1 MQATKQP
8 QPRRR
13 VRPVLLGLLWI
24 WAVCIFLVLDLFLN
38 VSEFDGIRPRAKIYR
53 SMRFVAHRMVGEPYR
68 ENDLFALMHADG
80 PTRPQAR
87 SPVPVLP
94 GLEPTSALRIR
105 VVGGLPPDAE
115 SEAGQRLL
123 ARLRVVA
130 SHSEDPNKRAAAVRI
145 IERLFAQDARR
156 ATDTQGSQTGGAR
169 AQ

>member
-38 VSEFDGIRPRAKIYR
+38 VAEFDGIRPRAKIYR

-68 ENDLFALMHADG
+68 ENDLFALIHAGG

-87 SPVPVLP
+87 SL
-94 GLEPTSALRIR
+94 GR
-105 VVGGLPPDAE
+105 
-115 SEAGQRLL
+115 
-123 ARLRVVA
+123 
-130 SHSEDPNKRAAAVRI
+130 
-145 IERLFAQDARR
+145 
-156 ATDTQGSQTGGAR
+156 
-169 AQ
+169 

>member
-68 ENDLFALMHADG
+68 ENDLFALMYADG

-87 SPVPVLP
+87 SPAPVLTD
-94 GLEPTSALRIR
+94 LEPVPAPRIR
-105 VVGGLPPDAE
+105 AVRGVLPDAE

-123 ARLRVVA
+123 ARLDTVA
-130 SHSEDPNKRAAAVRI
+130 SQSEDPRKRAAAKRG
-145 IERLFAQDARR
+145 IERFFGKQARDARE
-156 ATDTQGSQTGGAR
+156 TGRDAHKEIGT
-169 AQ
+169 